1 MRTTLTVLAG
11 TLLGVSLLTAQTPRP
26 ANTPAPAA
34 AAATPTFYKDVLPV
48 LQRNCQSCHRP
59 GEVAPM
65 SLLTYEQARPWARA
79 IKTAIANRQMP
90 PWFADPSYGHFSNE
104 RRLSSREIETIN
116 AWVDGG
122 SPAGNASDAPPALTF
137 ENGWNIKPDVVV
149 EMPKA
154 FPIPAAGTINYKYVV
169 VKGVFTEDLWVS
181 AAEMRPGNA
190 KVLHHGKVWV
200 RPPGSKWMARAQYG
214 EAYERESHSA
224 IMGTNAIEEGNDI
237 LGKFNPGLGAQRF
250 DIDGAAKFI
259 PKGSD
264 LVFEL
269 HYTTSGEVTSDA
281 SRVGLVLAKQAP
293 KTRYY
298 FHAGPTAMNL
308 AIPAADGNAEVVSEI
323 TFGEEARLVYAQPHM
338 HLRGKDFELRVVT
351 PDRKTTTVLKGR
363 WDFEWQMGYQYA
375 EPVALPKGSKLQ
387 LITHFDNSTAN
398 RFNPDATKKVLW
410 GPQNWDEMSNCFIGV
425 LFPTATAPEKVFLR
439 SGPSLLPRGESGP
452 TLASFA
458 QVDPNAVGKAA
469 NAGSGGSAVP

>member
-1 MRTTLTVLAG
+1 MRTCLIAIAG
-11 TLLGVSLLTAQTPRP
+11 TLLGASLIAAPQTTRL
-26 ANTPAPAA
+26 ADTTAA
-34 AAATPTFYKDVLPV
+34 AAAPTFYKDVLPL
-48 LQRNCQSCHRP
+48 LQRNCQACHRP

-65 SLLTYEQARPWARA
+65 SLLTYEQTRPWARA
-79 IKTAIANRQMP
+79 IKAAVTSRQMP
-90 PWFADPSYGHFSNE
+90 PWFADPAYGHFANE
-104 RRLSSREIETIN
+104 RRLTTREIETIN
-116 AWVDGG
+116 TWVDAGA
-122 SPAGNASDAPPALTF
+122 PAGKESDGPAPLTF
-137 ENGWNIKPDVVV
+137 QSGWNLKPDIVV

-154 FPIPAAGTINYKYVV
+154 FPIPASGTINYKYVL

-181 AAEMRPGNA
+181 AAEMRPGNT

-200 RPPGSKWMARAQYG
+200 RPPGSKWMANAVYG

-224 IMGTNAIEEGNDI
+224 IMGNNAIEEGNDI

-264 LVFEL
+264 QVFEL
-269 HYTTSGEVTSDA
+269 HYTTSGEPTADA
-281 SRVGLVLAKQAP
+281 SKLGLVLAKQAP
-293 KTRYY
+293 RTRYY

-308 AIPAADGNAEVVSEI
+308 AIPAADANAEVVSEI

-338 HLRGKDFELRVVT
+338 HLRGKDFELRVVA
-351 PDRKTTTVLKGR
+351 PDKKTTTVLKGD
-363 WDFEWQMGYQYA
+363 WNFEWQMGYQYA
-375 EPVALPKGSKLQ
+375 EPIALPKGSKLQ
-387 LITHFDNSTAN
+387 LVTHFDNSRAN
-398 RFNPDATKKVLW
+398 RFNPDPTKKILW

-458 QVDPNAVGKAA
+458 QVDPNAVGKAS
-469 NAGSGGSAVP
+469 NASSGGREQ